1 MNDQPKQVKFT
12 DKEKLERR
20 RAACRRYYHK
30 QKEKIKKEKK
40 KIKLKKKNIFLKKMP
55 NKNIMLIML
64 EKENNIK
71 QPII

>member
-30 QKEKIKKEKK
+30 QKEKK
-40 KIKLKKKNIFLKKMP
+40 KIKKKKKNIFLKKMP
-55 NKNIMLIML
+55 NKNIMLNTL
-64 EKENNIK
+64 EKEKNIK